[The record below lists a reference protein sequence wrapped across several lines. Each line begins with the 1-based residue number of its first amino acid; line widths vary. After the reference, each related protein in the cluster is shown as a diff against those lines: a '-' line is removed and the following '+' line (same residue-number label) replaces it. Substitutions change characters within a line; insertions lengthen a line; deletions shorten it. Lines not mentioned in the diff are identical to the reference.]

1 MKLLLPVAL
10 LCIYG
15 GTHFMLGASKD
26 RNENKIVS
34 QHEVCK
40 YWLSRIDSNVK
51 QTDQFKRVDE
61 SNIENIIVGAECLL
75 ALEGNKNR
83 ARFSG
88 ATRHD
93 VSQLFA
99 PATVDIAALYYI
111 SFLFT
116 QKWDHADAVAIV
128 DKEGRINTD
137 ESIKEAFQA
146 YREWFKEV
154 KKLGIH
160 KARERGIDP
169 FAGKNI
175 RWY

>member
-1 MKLLLPVAL
+1 
-10 LCIYG
+10 
-15 GTHFMLGASKD
+15 MLHVSKD
-26 RNENKIVS
+26 RNENKILS
-34 QHEVCK
+34 GQEVCK
-40 YWLSRIDSNVK
+40 YWLSRVDSDVK
-51 QTDQFKRVDE
+51 PTDQFKHVDE
-61 SNIENIIVGAECLL
+61 SNVENIMVGIECLL
-75 ALEGNKNR
+75 ALEGNKKR

-88 ATRHD
+88 ASRHD

-128 DKEGRINTD
+128 DKDGRINTD

-154 KKLGIH
+154 KKLGIY
-160 KARERGIDP
+160 KARESGIDP

-175 RWY
+175 KWY

>member
-1 MKLLLPVAL
+1 
-10 LCIYG
+10 
-15 GTHFMLGASKD
+15 MLRASKD
-26 RNENKIVS
+26 PNENKILS
-34 QHEVCK
+34 EQELCK
-40 YWLSRIDSNVK
+40 YWLSRVDSDVK
-51 QTDQFKRVDE
+51 RPDQFKHVDE
-61 SNIENIIVGAECLL
+61 SNMDNIIVGIECLL
-75 ALEGNKNR
+75 ALEDNKKR

-88 ATRHD
+88 ATRYD

-99 PATVDIAALYYI
+99 PATVDVAALYYV

-116 QKWDHADAVAIV
+116 QKWDHANAVAIV

-154 KKLGIH
+154 KKLGIY
-160 KARERGIDP
+160 KARESGIEP